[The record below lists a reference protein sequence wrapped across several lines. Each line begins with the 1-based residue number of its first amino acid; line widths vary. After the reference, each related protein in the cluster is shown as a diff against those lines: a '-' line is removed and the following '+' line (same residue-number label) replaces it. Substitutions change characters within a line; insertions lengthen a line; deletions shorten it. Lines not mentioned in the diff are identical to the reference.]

1 MRTIS
6 LPEPLHDAAEE
17 LASRI
22 GFPSAAEYIA
32 DLVRRGIEQ
41 DQKDPELYLRHFGER
56 TDSPPRTKQD
66 IERLLLEGLNS
77 GPATVMTPED
87 WEGIRQEVRERRAQ
101 RKGSRAPKDASKP
114 GAT

>member
-6 LPEPLHDAAEE
+6 LPEPLHATAEE
-17 LASRI
+17 LASRT
-22 GFPSAAEYIA
+22 GFVSVTEYIE

-41 DQKDPELYLRHFGER
+41 DRQDAELYLRNFGEG
-56 TDSPPRTKQD
+56 TDSPRTKKD

-87 WEGIRQEVRERRAQ
+87 WEGIRREVRDRLEKG
-101 RKGSRAPKDASKP
+101 KGS
-114 GAT
+114 